1 MFTAFNLTMDEKEMA
16 RLEKGAPCSDAD
28 ESVNQAKVVEEL
40 KKYLGMGAAFD
51 GEALLSE
58 WFPELKFQVFLSHAL
73 ADGPLASRLE
83 RWLQKELGVSV
94 FVDSWIWQAADELV
108 AGGFAPGHVYPVL
121 HMALGKMI
129 AQCECVIFLNP
140 YHSLKKEGAVEET
153 PWIYTELQTARM
165 TRKKKPE
172 RFKKFHFAV
181 TLGTQLKIEFDPQL
195 PNLLLLSAEDLEKW
209 CSQQHI
215 VSEDVYHL
223 DLLYLQKQ
231 III

>member
-1 MFTAFNLTMDEKEMA
+1 MRSTLRDCFSFFVFCVKKFCVLREK
-16 RLEKGAPCSDAD
+16 
-28 ESVNQAKVVEEL
+28 
-40 KKYLGMGAAFD
+40 
-51 GEALLSE
+51 
-58 WFPELKFQVFLSHAL
+58 
-73 ADGPLASRLE
+73 
-83 RWLQKELGVSV
+83 LQ
-94 FVDSWIWQAADELV
+94 
-108 AGGFAPGHVYPVL
+108 
-121 HMALGKMI
+121 
-129 AQCECVIFLNP
+129 
-140 YHSLKKEGAVEET
+140 
-153 PWIYTELQTARM
+153 WIYAELQTARM

>member
-1 MFTAFNLTMDEKEMA
+1 
-16 RLEKGAPCSDAD
+16 
-28 ESVNQAKVVEEL
+28 
-40 KKYLGMGAAFD
+40 
-51 GEALLSE
+51 
-58 WFPELKFQVFLSHAL
+58 
-73 ADGPLASRLE
+73 
-83 RWLQKELGVSV
+83 
-94 FVDSWIWQAADELV
+94 
-108 AGGFAPGHVYPVL
+108 
-121 HMALGKMI
+121 
-129 AQCECVIFLNP
+129 
-140 YHSLKKEGAVEET
+140 
-153 PWIYTELQTARM
+153 M